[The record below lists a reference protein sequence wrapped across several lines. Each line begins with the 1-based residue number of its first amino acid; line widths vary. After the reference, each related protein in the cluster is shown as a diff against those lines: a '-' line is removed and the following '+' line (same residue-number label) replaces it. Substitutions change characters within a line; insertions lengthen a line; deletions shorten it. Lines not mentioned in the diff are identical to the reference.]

1 MGGDPYHLY
10 FQICFYA
17 NVITCGNS
25 NLTTWIAST
34 EIELEKES
42 PRISNRSLV
51 STMEWNLNCSDRAHC
66 S

>member
-17 NVITCGNS
+17 NFITCGNS

-34 EIELEKES
+34 KIELEKES
-42 PRISNRSLV
+42 PIGHWFQQ
-51 STMEWNLNCSDRAHC
+51 WNGI
-66 S
+66 